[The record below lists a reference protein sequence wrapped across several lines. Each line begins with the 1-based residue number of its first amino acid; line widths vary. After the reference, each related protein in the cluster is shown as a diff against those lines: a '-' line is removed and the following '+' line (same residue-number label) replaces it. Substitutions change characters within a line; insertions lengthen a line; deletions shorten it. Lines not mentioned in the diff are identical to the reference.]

1 MSILLADPARWAPEA
16 LQRAAHR
23 PPEAATA
30 AIFIGARQC
39 GTMHSGLSKAARLCG
54 GTGGKAHGAIMRWLV
69 AQP

>member
-30 AIFIGARQC
+30 AIFIGARQF
-39 GTMHSGLSKAARLCG
+39 GTMHSGLSRLPGCVAAQ
-54 GTGGKAHGAIMRWLV
+54 V
-69 AQP
+69 AKHMARS